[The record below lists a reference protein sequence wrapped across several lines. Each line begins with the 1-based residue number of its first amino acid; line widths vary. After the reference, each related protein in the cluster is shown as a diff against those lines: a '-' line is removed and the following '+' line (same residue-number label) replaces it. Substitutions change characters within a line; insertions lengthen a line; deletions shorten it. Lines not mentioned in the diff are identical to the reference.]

1 MAMCIIIKML
11 PENKP
16 PQKIVIP
23 VQQTEKPQETEDVR
37 FQIGTEEEEEKRPL
51 V

>member
-1 MAMCIIIKML
+1 MSMCIIMKML

-16 PQKIVIP
+16 PQKIIP
-23 VQQTEKPQETEDVR
+23 LQQTEKPRENEDNR